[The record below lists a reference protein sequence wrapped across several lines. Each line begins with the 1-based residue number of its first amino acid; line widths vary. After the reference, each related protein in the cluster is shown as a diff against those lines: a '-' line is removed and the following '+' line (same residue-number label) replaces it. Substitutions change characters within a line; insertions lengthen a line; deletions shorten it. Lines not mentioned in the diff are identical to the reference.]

1 MLVKS
6 IPEGTEGTPVL
17 RNLVRNAL
25 QVNWNGRDQL
35 SKQERSMFF
44 DSRVMSVAQGV
55 NPGHLRVMGWV
66 EDAKGHVLAAAQ
78 SGCTPQGK

>member
-1 MLVKS
+1 
-6 IPEGTEGTPVL
+6 
-17 RNLVRNAL
+17 
-25 QVNWNGRDQL
+25 
-35 SKQERSMFF
+35 
-44 DSRVMSVAQGV
+44 MSVAQGV